1 MRETRGNW
9 ITQQNGWNPHL
20 KYYLQLNTKDDAM
33 GSVLGLQRGI
43 RQFMEMEKQMFG
55 KKSLLGQAETM
66 GHKVDSDI

>member
-1 MRETRGNW
+1 MRETQGNW

-43 RQFMEMEKQMFG
+43 RQFMEMEI
-55 KKSLLGQAETM
+55 AI
-66 GHKVDSDI
+66 H